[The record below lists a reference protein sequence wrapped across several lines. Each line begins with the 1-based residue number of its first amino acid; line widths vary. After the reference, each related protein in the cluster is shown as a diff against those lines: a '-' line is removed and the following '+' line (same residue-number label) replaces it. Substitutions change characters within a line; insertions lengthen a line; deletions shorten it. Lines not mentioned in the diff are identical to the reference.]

1 MVLTPGGIY
10 QHRDGH
16 LACAV
21 GVAYPMPAPQFA
33 ALPLFAVLVMSG
45 SDRRF
50 EVRRHQEGFVFCH
63 LYTKATVLS
72 LKVSDALPS
81 SFGAV
86 SVASLP
92 RHRQGGFVSEGKT
105 YLAGEQKELIHHCF
119 VAPPL
124 AIYACCGDIWLRDL
138 TEFLAEFERVSV
150 GVAA

>member
-1 MVLTPGGIY
+1 MMALTPGGIY

-45 SDRRF
+45 SDRGV
-50 EVRRHQEGFVFCH
+50 EVRRSGEGFVFPH
-63 LYTKATVLS
+63 LYF
-72 LKVSDALPS
+72 P
-81 SFGAV
+81 G
-86 SVASLP
+86 
-92 RHRQGGFVSEGKT
+92 
-105 YLAGEQKELIHHCF
+105 F

-138 TEFLAEFERVSV
+138 AEFLSEFERVSV